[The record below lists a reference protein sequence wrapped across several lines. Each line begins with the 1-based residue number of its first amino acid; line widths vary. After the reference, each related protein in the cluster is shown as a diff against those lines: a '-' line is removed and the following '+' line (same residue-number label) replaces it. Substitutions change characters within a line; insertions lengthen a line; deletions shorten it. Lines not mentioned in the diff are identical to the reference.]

1 MCWKRRSLK
10 WLSILLML
18 LLLGWFWL
26 IVFTSF
32 GLVLIDC
39 FYFFWVGFDLLFL
52 LLLGWFWLIVF
63 TSIDL
68 ILIDC
73 FHFFWVDFDWLF
85 LLLLGWLLPVWGSCK
100 STSKILPWGLCTRL
114 ASLILRSTYNTCK
127 DWWKWKWPHALNH
140 STDQLTLLRKLHSS
154 GAKLRDQAALET
166 SFELLSMLYFLHT
179 STT

>member
-1 MCWKRRSLK
+1 MCWKIRSLN
-10 WLSILLML
+10 WLSIPLCYFFCVDFDWLFL
-18 LLLGWFWL
+18 PVLGWFWL

-32 GLVLIDC
+32 GLILIDC
-39 FYFFWVGFDLLFL
+39 FYFFWVDFDWLFY
-52 LLLGWFWLIVF
+52 
-63 TSIDL
+63 
-68 ILIDC
+68 
-73 FHFFWVDFDWLF
+73 FFWVDFDWLF

-127 DWWKWKWPHALNH
+127 DWWKWKWPHVLNH